1 MHAIL
6 LQTHHAW
13 VTYTKA
19 VMYTQLLVM
28 IEDDYKGNPR
38 DSNLR
43 HLAQHALNNCT
54 GSKGYGH
61 LQHVVR
67 SVV

>member
-6 LQTHHAW
+6 LHTHHAW
-13 VTYTKA
+13 VTYTNA

-54 GSKGYGH
+54 G
-61 LQHVVR
+61 
-67 SVV
+67 